1 MLLLHVMMTLKKL
14 LFVNT
19 ALLSVTDQDGND
31 LAVEDGHDFNATPT
45 EVSKNDFNVT
55 LACDDDAH
63 KVNLCQYSSFFNQDG
78 ESLAVVDEQDFN
90 VTPAGDDDVLKVI
103 LVQYSCF
110 TTN

>member
-1 MLLLHVMMTLKKL
+1 MTLKKL

-19 ALLSVTDQDGND
+19 ALLSV
-31 LAVEDGHDFNATPT
+31 EDGHDFNATPT
-45 EVSKNDFNVT
+45 EVSKTILMLLLHVMTT
-55 LACDDDAH
+55 LIKLIC
-63 KVNLCQYSSFFNQDG
+63 VNTALFSITYQDG

>member
-1 MLLLHVMMTLKKL
+1 MEMALQLRMDMISMRLLQRSLKTILMLLLHVMTTLIKL
-14 LFVNT
+14 ICVNT
-19 ALLSVTDQDGND
+19 ALFSIT
-31 LAVEDGHDFNATPT
+31 
-45 EVSKNDFNVT
+45 
-55 LACDDDAH
+55 
-63 KVNLCQYSSFFNQDG
+63 YQDG

>member
-1 MLLLHVMMTLKKL
+1 MMTLKKL

-19 ALLSVTDQDGND
+19 AILSVTDQDGNG

-55 LACDDDAH
+55 LACDDDVH
-63 KVNLCQYSSFFNQDG
+63 KVNLCCVNTALFSMTYQDG